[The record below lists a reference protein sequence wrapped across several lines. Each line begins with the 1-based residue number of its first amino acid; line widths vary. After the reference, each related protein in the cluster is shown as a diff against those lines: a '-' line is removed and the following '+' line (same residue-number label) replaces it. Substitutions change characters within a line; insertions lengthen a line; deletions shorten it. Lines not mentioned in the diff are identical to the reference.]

1 MDTFTGLKIKELA
14 WFENPREKTL
24 KNGKP
29 RVRRA
34 KWLPEREVDLDE
46 RWLFDLAKDSEGR
59 KPTVTWQT
67 YNRGGS
73 LYGSYDEMFISLLPR
88 KVEDP
93 ELKHILRDYFH
104 IRSQKKKVAK
114 SITVYQDAAERFGD
128 E

>member
-1 MDTFTGLKIKELA
+1 MQIKILH
-14 WFENPREKTL
+14 L
-24 KNGKP
+24 IMI
-29 RVRRA
+29 
-34 KWLPEREVDLDE
+34 ERYVDLDE

>member
-1 MDTFTGLKIKELA
+1 
-14 WFENPREKTL
+14 
-24 KNGKP
+24 
-29 RVRRA
+29 
-34 KWLPEREVDLDE
+34 
-46 RWLFDLAKDSEGR
+46 
-59 KPTVTWQT
+59 
-67 YNRGGS
+67 
-73 LYGSYDEMFISLLPR
+73 MFISLLPR